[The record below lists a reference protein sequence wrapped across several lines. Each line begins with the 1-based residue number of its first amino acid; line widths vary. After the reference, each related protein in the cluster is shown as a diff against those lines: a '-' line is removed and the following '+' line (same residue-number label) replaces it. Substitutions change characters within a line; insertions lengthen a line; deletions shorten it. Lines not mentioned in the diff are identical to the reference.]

1 VRNVARTFTKNGIR
15 YFVPANSYWAWRD
28 GENGRR
34 AAAAGQSNW
43 RELKERIFSY
53 WTPDPAFT
61 TFSSG
66 AHIAALRPHLRHRW
80 FAVIDLQQFFEN
92 VTRTKISRALEDIG
106 FSRSEAFRIAG
117 ESTILQGSKHV
128 LMRGFRQSSLLAC
141 LALER
146 SLFGSS
152 LRRKQFASTITIY
165 CDDIVLSSDD
175 RDTLGE
181 EQSQIIEILTRSNF
195 PVNPTKTQLPS
206 RQIEIFNIKVSGPSL
221 RFTDQRMWKFLELA
235 SAILERKGPKGRPWL
250 YEKLFGGYIRSVNRL
265 QEQRIRSSVDL
276 G

>member
-34 AAAAGQSNW
+34 VAAVGQSNW
-43 RELKERIFSY
+43 KELKERIFSY

-80 FAVIDLQQFFEN
+80 FAVIDLEQFFEN

-117 ESTILQGSKHV
+117 ESTIRQGSKHV

-152 LRRKQFASTITIY
+152 LRRKQFASTIDLTAARIKEAQVVASPAFEQMRRMAEIISPQ
-165 CDDIVLSSDD
+165 IVELSKV
-175 RDTLGE
+175 RDLFVVQKGH
-181 EQSQIIEILTRSNF
+181 LL
-195 PVNPTKTQLPS
+195 LP
-206 RQIEIFNIKVSGPSL
+206 ISGP
-221 RFTDQRMWKFLELA
+221 
-235 SAILERKGPKGRPWL
+235 
-250 YEKLFGGYIRSVNRL
+250 
-265 QEQRIRSSVDL
+265 
-276 G
+276 